1 MTRETR
7 TIITGVDA
15 SQTAL
20 NAAEKAAEL
29 AEGFGAELHVFSAYS
44 ISTAD
49 TLQSFKTKDLGISTS
64 VAYQN
69 LTEGQARAAAQVADA
84 VAAVLREAH
93 PDLAIEASAEEGTPA
108 EVLLHQARRLKAD
121 TIVVGNKHVQGIS
134 RILGSVARKV
144 AAEASCDLYIV
155 NTTHR

>member
-1 MTRETR
+1 MTETTR
-7 TIITGVDA
+7 TIVTGVDS

-29 AEGFGAELHVFSAYS
+29 AEGLGAELHIFSAYS

-69 LTEGQARAAAQVADA
+69 LADGQARAAAQIADA
-84 VAAVLREAH
+84 VAAVLQEAH
-93 PDLAIEASAEEGTPA
+93 PELTIVASAKEGTPP
-108 EVLLHQARRLKAD
+108 RFSC
-121 TIVVGNKHVQGIS
+121 S
-134 RILGSVARKV
+134 RPGS
-144 AAEASCDLYIV
+144 
-155 NTTHR
+155 

>member
-1 MTRETR
+1 MTGTTR
-7 TIITGVDA
+7 SIVTGVDS

-29 AEGFGAELHVFSAYS
+29 AEGLGAELHIFSAYS
-44 ISTAD
+44 LSTAD

-69 LTEGQARAAAQVADA
+69 LTDGQTRAASQIADA
-84 VAAVLREAH
+84 VAAVLQEAH
-93 PDLAIEASAEEGTPA
+93 PDLTIVASAEEGTPA
-108 EVLLHQARRLKAD
+108 EVLVQQARRLNAD

-144 AAEASCDLYIV
+144 AAEATCDLYIV